1 MTSRF
6 RLIFATAL
14 SAALIVPVL
23 AQADQVLLPPYDGS
37 APPTK
42 VATDAQAIAAL
53 HQRGV
58 ARVSSLGRVG
68 DYWEGE
74 GMLAGKPVIVYVFSD
89 GALQIQPAAPGER
102 VRTQS
107 AQLPE

>member
-6 RLIFATAL
+6 RLIFVTAL
-14 SAALIVPVL
+14 GAALMP
-23 AQADQVLLPPYDGS
+23 ATFARAADQILPPYDGS
-37 APPTK
+37 APPAK
-42 VATDAQAIAAL
+42 VATDEQAAAVLHKRGIA
-53 HQRGV
+53 H
-58 ARVSSLGRVG
+58 VSSLGRVG

-74 GMLAGKPVIVYVFSD
+74 GLLAGKPVIAYVFAD
-89 GALQIQPAAPGER
+89 GALRIEPAAPGDR

>member
-6 RLIFATAL
+6 GLIFATAL
-14 SAALIVPVL
+14 SAVVIAPVL
-23 AQADQVLLPPYDGS
+23 AQADDLILPPYDGS
-37 APPTK
+37 APPAK
-42 VATDAQAIAAL
+42 IATDGQALAVL

-58 ARVSSLGRVG
+58 GHVSGLGRVG

-74 GMLAGKPVIVYVFSD
+74 GMLAGKPVIAYVFTS
-89 GALQIQPAAPGER
+89 GALEIQPAAPGER

-107 AQLPE
+107 AALPE